1 MVIADLQRE
10 LCGWISK
17 TDVQELI
24 AYELGIRRSEL
35 ATHAQQE
42 LTDLQQKR
50 ICDHFTRRLNGEPLQ
65 YILGEWD
72 FYGRTFRVTPGVLIP
87 RADTETLIDA
97 AKQLLQPG
105 DEILDL
111 CTGSGCIPITLTL
124 EVPET
129 KAIALELY
137 PAAVEL
143 ASQNATALS
152 APVTV
157 RCANVLSEPNADLIG
172 RFPVITANPPYIR
185 SCDMATLPI
194 EVQFEPKEA
203 LDGGVDGLIFYRF
216 IANVWKPCLKKGGKL
231 VLEIGYDQAIAVTE
245 ILWQEGFRDIKTVQD
260 AGGNDRVIIGTLD
273 N

>member
-1 MVIADLQRE
+1 MVIQDLQRE

-24 AYELGIRRSEL
+24 AHELGIRRTEL
-35 ATHAQQE
+35 AAHAQQE
-42 LTDLQQKR
+42 LTDMQQKR
-50 ICDHFTRRLNGEPLQ
+50 ICDNFTRRLNGEPLQ

-87 RADTETLIDA
+87 RADTETLIDT
-97 AKQLLQPG
+97 AKELLHPG
-105 DEILDL
+105 DELLDL
-111 CTGSGCIPITLTL
+111 CTGSGCIPVTLTL
-124 EVPET
+124 EVPDT

-137 PAAVEL
+137 PSAVEL
-143 ASQNATALS
+143 AVHNATAFS

-157 RCANVLSEPNADLIG
+157 RRANVLGEPDADLLG
-172 RFPVITANPPYIR
+172 RFPIITANPPYIR
-185 SCDMATLPI
+185 SRDMATLPI

-216 IANVWKPCLKKGGKL
+216 IANVWKACLKKGGKL

-245 ILWQEGFRDIKTVQD
+245 ILWQEGFRDIKTLQD
-260 AGGNDRVIIGTLD
+260 PSGNDRVIVGTLE